1 MRKLLNNPKIV
12 FPLLLFALV
21 FLLIQYNPGFL
32 TKTLN
37 NLKPKAKD
45 VVSFTVPDTEYLE
58 KSNMYL
64 KKLNARFWM
73 FYDDKDIA
81 LDKDPFIDAEQRK
94 EIELLTLELNQK
106 DNQESQTKIKKHIAN
121 NIKLDESGFYILYSG
136 DKYREGDMLN
146 GQVIQIISAPLQ
158 FSNYKEIDISNFIS
172 GLKLEAYSLIE
183 GNESAQINGV
193 YLRIGDIF
201 SDNPILA
208 LHKVMIDKIQFI
220 DSKGRVWDLD

>member
-1 MRKLLNNPKIV
+1 
-12 FPLLLFALV
+12 
-21 FLLIQYNPGFL
+21 
-32 TKTLN
+32 
-37 NLKPKAKD
+37 
-45 VVSFTVPDTEYLE
+45 
-58 KSNMYL
+58 MYL

-183 GNESAQINGV
+183 GNESVSNFCRKKYGT
-193 YLRIGDIF
+193 
-201 SDNPILA
+201 
-208 LHKVMIDKIQFI
+208 
-220 DSKGRVWDLD
+220 